1 MISISKITQSTE
13 SNAAVII
20 REKAKSKIKNAAARV
35 SRSATLDG
43 GAVIEHLGF
52 SDGDRQLDIFARIDE
67 SMSSNV
73 WSIFTGET
81 FINISTAD
89 GFFYGV
95 IDRLK
100 VDNGDMQMTLLIKE

>member
-13 SNAAVII
+13 SNAAVVIK
-20 REKAKSKIKNAAARV
+20 EKAKSKIRDARARV

-52 SDGDRQLDIFARIDE
+52 SDGDRQLDILAQLNETVSGYIWD
-67 SMSSNV
+67 
-73 WSIFTGET
+73 IFTDET
-81 FINISTAD
+81 FINISTSD

>member
-1 MISISKITQSTE
+1 MIAISKITQSTE
-13 SNAAVII
+13 SSAAVII
-20 REKAKSKIKNAAARV
+20 KEKAKSKIRNAGARV

-52 SDGDRQLDIFARIDE
+52 ADGDRQLDIFAAIDE
-67 SMSSNV
+67 SMSTII

-81 FINISTAD
+81 FVNISTSD